1 MNAHMSGLN
10 ELNQEGGGG
19 RAEQSRAGRKS
30 AFSSCPNNRISGHED
45 RIKQG
50 QTMHGTADLGL
61 GVRCRRGF
69 GGYSLGSGA
78 RFRTFLRISI
88 DVGDQHLNRTPK

>member
-1 MNAHMSGLN
+1 MEAKRGI
-10 ELNQEGGGG
+10 
-19 RAEQSRAGRKS
+19 AGRKS
-30 AFSSCPNNRISGHED
+30 ALSPCPNNRISGHED

-69 GGYSLGSGA
+69 GGYSLGS
-78 RFRTFLRISI
+78 RFLSGLAINL
-88 DVGDQHLNRTPK
+88 GDQHFNRTPQ